1 MRPSVSDMEM
11 HLTPTIINLIHD
23 LAKAIGPR
31 SPGGRKVTPD
41 EGKAIA
47 QDAFRLAQALLT
59 MVGSR

>member
-1 MRPSVSDMEM
+1 MDAM

-23 LAKAIGPR
+23 IAQAVGPR
-31 SPGGRKVTPD
+31 SPGGRKVTAD

-59 MVGSR
+59 MVGKR

>member
-1 MRPSVSDMEM
+1 MDM

-31 SPGGRKVTPD
+31 SPGGRKISPE

-47 QDAFRLAQALLT
+47 QDAYKLAEQLLT
-59 MVGSR
+59 MVGKR

>member
-1 MRPSVSDMEM
+1 MDTM
-11 HLTPTIINLIHD
+11 HLTPAIINLIHD

-31 SPGGRKVTPD
+31 SPGGRKVTAD

-47 QDAFRLAQALLT
+47 QDAYKLAEQLLK